1 VRLDWRYKTL
11 AFWILSGIPGGES
24 IHYLIQRYV
33 TKSLPHGD
41 TFTESNVA
49 TAQQHVQAFCTY
61 GGRPPGE
68 ALFYEFGTGWSLLLP
83 LAFYSFGV
91 NRQYVVDITPK
102 VKIELIQDAIAKLH
116 RLAPRFGFSRQ
127 VPALS
132 SDGGQPRLRAQ
143 LTSLYG
149 IDYSAPADARSVQ
162 LSDGSGDCITS
173 TNTLEHVPVPDIM
186 AILRECRRLLR
197 SDGVV
202 SFSVDYCDH
211 YAYDDPNITV
221 YNCLR
226 YSDGMWKLFSP
237 SIHYQNRL
245 RHLDYREL
253 FEGAGFRIVH
263 ESQTEASAADL
274 EVVGKLKVAPR
285 FNSYSSQELSIQ
297 KGLFVLRKV

>member
-1 VRLDWRYKTL
+1 MRLDWRYKTL
-11 AFWILSGIPGGES
+11 AFWILSGIPRGES

-49 TAQQHVQAFCTY
+49 TAQQHVQAFRTY
-61 GGRPPGE
+61 GGRPLGE

-127 VPALS
+127 EPALS

-149 IDYSAPADARSVQ
+149 IDYQRSGGRP
-162 LSDGSGDCITS
+162 LR
-173 TNTLEHVPVPDIM
+173 PVI
-186 AILRECRRLLR
+186 RRLCRLYN
-197 SDGVV
+197 
-202 SFSVDYCDH
+202 VDQYFGARPGPGH
-211 YAYDDPNITV
+211 RGDP
-221 YNCLR
+221 
-226 YSDGMWKLFSP
+226 
-237 SIHYQNRL
+237 
-245 RHLDYREL
+245 
-253 FEGAGFRIVH
+253 A
-263 ESQTEASAADL
+263 
-274 EVVGKLKVAPR
+274 
-285 FNSYSSQELSIQ
+285 
-297 KGLFVLRKV
+297 